1 MAKQKRQTS
10 PHTTRSAP
18 LQQGTITYHKPIASM
33 TPDEARTWIQGIRD
47 RLLSKMHRE
56 RAYLDRRAAR
66 GTHTPTDETYEQDQH
81 VEAELLGLLDE
92 LEQGLN

>member
-1 MAKQKRQTS
+1 MKKQGRR
-10 PHTTRSAP
+10 TTLPAN
-18 LQQGTITYHKPIASM
+18 QGTLTYHKPFADM
-33 TPDEARTWIQGIRD
+33 TPDEARTWIAGLRD

-66 GTHTPTDETYEQDQH
+66 GTHTQTDDAYEQDQRL
-81 VEAELLGLLDE
+81 EPELLGLLNA